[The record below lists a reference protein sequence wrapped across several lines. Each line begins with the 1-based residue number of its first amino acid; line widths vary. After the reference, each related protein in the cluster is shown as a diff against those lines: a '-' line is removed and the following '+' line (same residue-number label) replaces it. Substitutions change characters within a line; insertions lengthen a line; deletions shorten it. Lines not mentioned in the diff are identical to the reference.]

1 MNRKCHRTI
10 PYDSE
15 KCLSVANRSI
25 QWMKAKIAKKPE
37 KKTLPLEEDER
48 IVTGTLQGAK
58 ECKTG
63 LAKQFDNVDD
73 AIEYLRDL

>member
-1 MNRKCHRTI
+1 
-10 PYDSE
+10 
-15 KCLSVANRSI
+15 
-25 QWMKAKIAKKPE
+25 MKAKIAKKPE
-37 KKTLPLEEDER
+37 KKASPLEEDER